1 MALFPQ
7 SFLDDLKSQ
16 TNIVSLISDVVPL
29 KKMGA
34 TWKGLCPF
42 HQERTPSFNVNGDKG
57 FFKCFGC
64 GAGGDAVKFV
74 ELQQKLS
81 FPEAVRYLAQ
91 RAGMTVPEGQGGQED
106 HAATAE
112 REALI
117 KLHEDAAAFFREMLE
132 TPAGARARKELE
144 SRGITAETTK
154 TFGYGY
160 APAAGRDTLV
170 GRFSD
175 RKVPVALQVRSG
187 LVMEREGGR
196 FVDRFRNRLMI
207 PISRDS
213 GAIVAFGG
221 RALDAGQIPKY
232 LNSPETPIYTKGRT
246 LYGLDVSKSAI
257 RKHNYCILVEGYFD
271 LAQLW
276 QAGIQPVVA
285 SSGTALGS
293 AQARLLKRFASKVV
307 LSFDPDAAG
316 QGAATRSSELLV
328 SEGFQ
333 VNVALLPEGADPDAF
348 VRRNG
353 GRAYADLLTNSRPYL
368 DFLLDRA
375 ASKHDVQKAEG
386 RRAFLNDML
395 AVAAT
400 IPDAAERDQFA
411 DRLAHKA
418 RVTEG
423 VLRDEIRKAAAS
435 KKKEA
440 PAIAVRSSVR
450 LLPAETGLLWALD
463 HRPVEGLAALA
474 QLGEG
479 DLDGLASGAILV
491 LATSLSEVP
500 PDFLPALLRER
511 LGEAERALFERA
523 AAGEQPPA
531 APGDCVNALKRMRL
545 ERERAALQDE
555 IDRVAT
561 ARGTDEALSALWA
574 RKKELLKRLE
584 ELGA

>member
-1 MALFPQ
+1 
-7 SFLDDLKSQ
+7 
-16 TNIVSLISDVVPL
+16 
-29 KKMGA
+29 
-34 TWKGLCPF
+34 
-42 HQERTPSFNVNGDKG
+42 
-57 FFKCFGC
+57 
-64 GAGGDAVKFV
+64 
-74 ELQQKLS
+74 
-81 FPEAVRYLAQ
+81 
-91 RAGMTVPEGQGGQED
+91 
-106 HAATAE
+106 
-112 REALI
+112 
-117 KLHEDAAAFFREMLE
+117 
-132 TPAGARARKELE
+132 
-144 SRGITAETTK
+144 
-154 TFGYGY
+154 
-160 APAAGRDTLV
+160 
-170 GRFSD
+170 
-175 RKVPVALQVRSG
+175 
-187 LVMEREGGR
+187 VMEREGGR

-246 LYGLDVSKSAI
+246 LYGLDVSKNAI

-271 LAQLW
+271 LAQVW

-285 SSGTALGS
+285 SSGTALTS

-368 DFLLDRA
+368 EFLLDRA
-375 ASKHDVQKAEG
+375 AARHDVQKAEG

-463 HRPVEGLAALA
+463 HRPVEGLAGLA
-474 QLGEG
+474 QLDEG
-479 DLDGLASGAILV
+479 DLEGLASGAILV
-491 LATSLSEVP
+491 LATSLAEVP

-511 LGEAERALFERA
+511 LSEAERALFERA

-531 APGDCVNALKRMRL
+531 APVDCVNALKRMRL

-561 ARGTDEALSALWA
+561 RSGTDEALSALWA

-584 ELGA
+584 DLGA